1 MDAPTSLHKITSF
14 YQLLNRLKN
23 KTEALQ
29 FKIIKAAGEDDL
41 RLMLLNRYP
50 LKLTEMPETMA
61 SLVNEVERLLPDIKK
76 IIERVNEGN

>member
-14 YQLLNRLKN
+14 YQLLNKLKN

-50 LKLTEMPETMA
+50 LKLIEMPETMT
-61 SLVNEVERLLPDIKK
+61 SLVDEVERLLPDIKK

>member
-1 MDAPTSLHKITSF
+1 MDTPTSLHKITSF

-50 LKLTEMPETMA
+50 LKLVEMPETMS
-61 SLVNEVERLLPDIKK
+61 SLVDEVERLLPDIKK
-76 IIERVNEGN
+76 IIERANDVN

>member
-14 YQLLNRLKN
+14 YQILNKLIN

-61 SLVNEVERLLPDIKK
+61 SLVDEVERLLPDIKK
-76 IIERVNEGN
+76 IIERANDAN

>member
-61 SLVNEVERLLPDIKK
+61 SLVDEVERLLPDIKK
-76 IIERVNEGN
+76 IIERANDAN

>member
-76 IIERVNEGN
+76 IIEKVNEGN